1 MSRNDEVPDQDEQCQ
16 ICGET
21 RENHGDKMH
30 KFSTDGQ
37 LVPLDP
43 PKPPTTPPPKHRD
56 DVVAEAIKAESFAML
71 LEVLAEKNILNEK
84 DIIRILMPGTS

>member
-1 MSRNDEVPDQDEQCQ
+1 MSSNAPDQDEQCQ
-16 ICGET
+16 VCGEI
-21 RENHGDKMH
+21 RENHGDKNH

-37 LVPLDP
+37 LLPLDP
-43 PKPPTTPPPKHRD
+43 PKPASREAPRHRD